1 MNTFS
6 HLKIGRILYES
17 LVEDARGLLSY
28 RAFLWGNIS
37 PDFSVRLLTCPHYIE
52 NYSSFL
58 KEELAFLFDGGDAES
73 AFWADTYGEDWPANA
88 FLMPDS
94 DVPNPDLSVRLGV
107 VCHFLTDFFC
117 FAHTKGFTGTMR
129 EHIRYEKELDR
140 YLRNFCAAQFHS
152 CRTGTDP
159 VLKSASAA
167 LENLEQL
174 QDAFLSQPH
183 AFETDVRYSLHA
195 CTSTVSAV
203 AACILAKKQFFHP
216 HYGHSFAGLSMH

>member
-88 FLMPDS
+88 FLMHDS
-94 DVPNPDLSVRLGV
+94 DVPNPEPCRPPRCCLPFSDGFFLLRAHERL
-107 VCHFLTDFFC
+107 HR
-117 FAHTKGFTGTMR
+117 H
-129 EHIRYEKELDR
+129 
-140 YLRNFCAAQFHS
+140 
-152 CRTGTDP
+152 
-159 VLKSASAA
+159 
-167 LENLEQL
+167 
-174 QDAFLSQPH
+174 DAGAYPL
-183 AFETDVRYSLHA
+183 
-195 CTSTVSAV
+195 
-203 AACILAKKQFFHP
+203 
-216 HYGHSFAGLSMH
+216 

>member
-1 MNTFS
+1 ME
-6 HLKIGRILYES
+6 LS
-17 LVEDARGLLSY
+17 LIHIY
-28 RAFLWGNIS
+28 
-37 PDFSVRLLTCPHYIE
+37 
-52 NYSSFL
+52 
-58 KEELAFLFDGGDAES
+58 
-73 AFWADTYGEDWPANA
+73 A
-88 FLMPDS
+88 FLMHDS
-94 DVPNPDLSVRLGV
+94 DVPNPDLSVRLGI

-117 FAHTKGFTGTMR
+117 FAHTNGFTGTMR

-195 CTSTVSAV
+195 VSYTHLYKTAFFVLRAV
-203 AACILAKKQFFHP
+203 SFLRTGSMPPTKQALLPLLEEKEREILQICMNWEAFAQQRKEHPEFFFELLLDWC
-216 HYGHSFAGLSMH
+216 GKVLAEQN

>member
-6 HLKIGRILYES
+6 HLKIGKILYES
-17 LVEDARGLLSY
+17 LTEDARGLLSY

-52 NYSSFL
+52 NYSRFL
-58 KEELAFLFDGGDAES
+58 KEELAFLFDGGDAAS
-73 AFWADTYGEDWPANA
+73 AVWADTYGEEWHANV
-88 FLMPDS
+88 LLTHDS
-94 DVPNPDLSVRLGV
+94 DAQNPDLSVRLGV

-140 YLRNFCAAQFHS
+140 YLRNFCVAQPHNG
-152 CRTGTDP
+152 RTETGP
-159 VLKSASAA
+159 ASKSASAVLKA
-167 LENLEQL
+167 LAQL
-174 QDAFLSQPH
+174 QDAFLAQPQS
-183 AFETDVRYSLHA
+183 FETDVRFSLQA

-203 AACILAKKQFFHP
+203 AACILAKKQLFHP
-216 HYGHSFAGLSMH
+216 QYGQSFAGLSVH